1 MRGYR
6 GKPKR
11 CDLHR
16 EGWEVQSRSRR
27 NNINEKK
34 ASATKEG
41 VIGKYLEIYGGL
53 KEGMGMKMYSYGL
66 VDFAKTLNLK
76 LRFRVNDLDLPE
88 RRNNRCTS
96 SGNEE
101 EY

>member
-1 MRGYR
+1 MGGYR
-6 GKPKR
+6 GKPRR
-11 CDLHR
+11 CELHR
-16 EGWEVQSRSRR
+16 EGWEVQRRSRR

-53 KEGMGMKMYSYGL
+53 KEGMGMKMYLYGL
-66 VDFAKTLNLK
+66 VDFAKTLKK

-88 RRNNRCTS
+88 RRNRCTS